1 MSEIST
7 YKLIK
12 EKLQAIP
19 NQRLKGSWF
28 EKVSKRFLKEHDSS
42 DEYESI
48 DLWSD
53 WELNNNE
60 RDRGIDMVI
69 TTTSKEYIAVQCK
82 FHQDSVSLNDLS
94 TFLTKLQSGVG
105 EVGFKKGIIISTSN
119 LSSNALEEIEQ
130 IRKSKG
136 IDIVE
141 ISEEDF
147 IYSQIDWEKFDPTQ
161 TQGELPLCDKKKP
174 RPHQI
179 EAIKA
184 TKEYFSNPKNTRGK
198 LIMACGTGKTYTSLK
213 IMESLDPKI
222 TLFLAPSIALLSQ
235 TFREYAQ
242 EKSEPFYASIV
253 CSDDKVGK
261 GKKNKSDDD
270 TDDINFSELPLKP
283 STRLEDILSVYE
295 KAQKENKRFIIFST
309 YQSALRIKEAQ
320 EAGLGEIDLVI
331 CDEAHRT
338 VGAMYSSNERD
349 DKNAFTL
356 CHSDEHIQAKK
367 RLYMTATPK
376 VYSESSKAKAKESDN
391 AIYSMD
397 DDGIFGEE
405 IYTLNFEKAIALDL
419 LTDYKVMIL
428 AVRKENLSGVTNSV
442 NQKISRLEAKGTK
455 LDKKLINNEFV
466 CKIIGTHK
474 GLAKQDLI
482 ALDDEN
488 KKDHDLQNQEDTI
501 ASQRAISFCKSIST
515 SKNIKDSFETIM
527 QCYDEELKKKSF
539 KNLTISIDHIDGTMN
554 CKVRL
559 DKLEELNEFKPKT
572 CKVLS
577 SARCL
582 SEGVDVPALDSIV
595 FFDGKSAMV
604 DIIQAVGRVMRK
616 AKHKK
621 RGYII
626 LPIALEESEIKN
638 LDEAVNNT
646 NFKNIWKV
654 LKALRSHD
662 PSLVDEATFREKIKV
677 FGSDDEKYQDDDDE
691 YSRDGELQKDKTE
704 QDPKQAQ
711 KTLFDAILL
720 QDLADAV
727 YNVMPTKLGDR
738 NYWENFAK
746 KTGNIAKTLNNRL
759 KDIFEKNPEIFH
771 GFLDSLRG
779 NIHQNIREDEALD
792 MITSHIITKP
802 IFDAIFGDNIKNPIA
817 KALDKMV
824 EKLSALGLQGETK
837 DLKNLYESV
846 KTEAMHAKSQ
856 KSQQELIKN
865 LYNTFFKVAF
875 RKQSEKLG
883 IVYTPI
889 EVVDFILRATNGIL
903 KKHFNTD
910 FNDKNITIFDPFTGT
925 GSFIARLLSKE
936 NDLISDEALKEK
948 FDKNLFAFDIVLLA
962 YYIALINITQ
972 AAQNR
977 DGSLKNFKNI
987 ALTDS
992 LDFYEEKNDKG
1003 VFDLFKDLEEN
1014 KEIKSTMEK
1023 QNIRVIIGNPPYS
1036 AGAKSENDNNQN
1048 LSHPKLEKRV
1058 NEKYGKNSSSRASG
1072 KTTRDTLIQSIYL
1085 ASELLEDKGVLG
1097 FVVNGGFI
1105 DSKSGDGFRKCVA
1118 QEFSHLYVLNLR
1130 GNARTSGET
1139 FKKEGGKIFDSGSR
1153 ATIAIIFFVKDAS
1166 VKNSAIHYYD
1176 IGDYLKREEKL
1187 NRLSHFTNLD
1197 EIPFEKITPNNK
1209 GDWINQREDAF
1220 DKLIP
1225 LKRDKKLQNPSVFD
1239 INSMGVTTGRD
1250 PWVYN
1255 FSPNALMCSVQK
1267 KCIDTY
1273 NADLK
1278 RFNAHFREAFKQRT
1292 KGVKPGDWYKHLND
1306 NEITT
1311 DKTKIAWTCSLKQK
1325 FIKNKNLQESS
1336 EECVRLAL
1344 YRPFNKQWL
1353 YWDKNLNER
1362 QHQLPKIFP
1371 NKHAQ
1376 NVVIN
1381 TGVGNGKDFSALV
1394 SDFIS
1399 DYSLISPTQAYP
1411 LYYYDDWGNRHYAIS
1426 GYALNLFRKH
1436 YGDNLIVEEEIFYY
1450 IYAIFHHK
1458 GYLEKYKNSLAK
1470 EAPCIALSEDFKELS
1485 VLGKQLAELHLNYE
1499 SGEMHDSIKYTTLMN
1514 AEIEGYYDVDKI
1526 IKKGDCILYNKNIA
1540 ITKIP
1545 QKAFDYVINGKS
1557 AIDWVIER
1565 YSITTDKDSLI
1576 ENNPNDY
1583 KGGKYVFE
1591 LLCRVIKLSE
1601 KSVDLIEKISEKRFE

>member
-1 MSEIST
+1 
-7 YKLIK
+7 
-12 EKLQAIP
+12 
-19 NQRLKGSWF
+19 
-28 EKVSKRFLKEHDSS
+28 
-42 DEYESI
+42 
-48 DLWSD
+48 
-53 WELNNNE
+53 
-60 RDRGIDMVI
+60 
-69 TTTSKEYIAVQCK
+69 
-82 FHQDSVSLNDLS
+82 
-94 TFLTKLQSGVG
+94 
-105 EVGFKKGIIISTSN
+105 
-119 LSSNALEEIEQ
+119 
-130 IRKSKG
+130 
-136 IDIVE
+136 
-141 ISEEDF
+141 
-147 IYSQIDWEKFDPTQ
+147 
-161 TQGELPLCDKKKP
+161 
-174 RPHQI
+174 
-179 EAIKA
+179 
-184 TKEYFSNPKNTRGK
+184 
-198 LIMACGTGKTYTSLK
+198 MACGTGKTYTSLK

-222 TLFLAPSIALLSQ
+222 TLFLVPSIALLSQ

-261 GKKNKSDDD
+261 GKKNKNDDD
-270 TDDINFSELPLKP
+270 TDDINFSELPNKP

-295 KAQKENKRFIIFST
+295 TAQKENKRFIIFST
-309 YQSALRIKEAQ
+309 YQSALRIKEVQ
-320 EAGLGEIDLVI
+320 EAGLNEIDLII

-356 CHSDEHIQAKK
+356 CHSDGNIKAKK

-376 VYSESSKAKAKESDN
+376 VYSESSKAKAKEKDN
-391 AIYSMD
+391 VIYSMD
-397 DDGIFGEE
+397 DAEVFGEE
-405 IYTLNFEKAIALDL
+405 IYTLNFERAIALDL
-419 LTDYKVMIL
+419 LTDYKVIIL

-442 NQKISRLEAKGTK
+442 NKKISQLKAEGTK

-488 KKDHDLQNQEDTI
+488 KEDHNLQNKNDTTP
-501 ASQRAISFCKSIST
+501 SQRAISFCKSIRT
-515 SKNIKDSFETIM
+515 SKSIKESFETVM
-527 QCYDEELKKKSF
+527 ECYNEELKKKSF

-559 DKLEELNEFKPKT
+559 EKLEELNAFKPNT

-577 SARCL
+577 NARCL
-582 SEGVDVPALDSIV
+582 SEGMDVPALDSIV

-626 LPIALEESEIKN
+626 LPIALEESEIQN

-662 PSLVDEATFREKIKV
+662 PSLVDEATFREKIKI

-691 YSRDGELQKDKTE
+691 YSRDGEPKQNKTDKTK

-711 KTLFDAILL
+711 KTLFDAIFL
-720 QDLADAV
+720 QNLADAV
-727 YNVMPTKLGDR
+727 YNVMPTKLGDK
-738 NYWENFAK
+738 NYWENFTK
-746 KTGNIAKTLNNRL
+746 KTGNIARTLSNRL
-759 KDIFEKNPEIFH
+759 KIIFEKNPEFFH
-771 GFLDSLRG
+771 SFLDSLRG
-779 NIHQNIREDEALD
+779 NIHSNIKEDEALD

-824 EKLSALGLQGETK
+824 LKLSDLGLEGETK

-846 KTEAMHAKSQ
+846 KTEATHAKSQ

-875 RKQSEKLG
+875 KKQSEKLG

-910 FNDKNITIFDPFTGT
+910 FNDQSITIFDPFTGT

-936 NDLISDEALKEK
+936 NALISDEALKEK
-948 FDKNLFAFDIVLLA
+948 FQKNLFAFDIVLLA

-977 DGSLKNFKNI
+977 DSSLKNFKNI

-1014 KEIKSTMEK
+1014 KEIKTTMEK

-1036 AGAKSENDNNQN
+1036 AGSKSQNDNNQN
-1048 LSHPKLEKRV
+1048 LSHPNLEKLV
-1058 NEKYGKNSSSRASG
+1058 YETYGKNSTTKSG
-1072 KTTRDTLIQSIYL
+1072 KATRDTLIQSIRM
-1085 ASELLEDKGVLG
+1085 ASDLLKDKGVVG
-1097 FVVNGGFI
+1097 FVVNGSFI
-1105 DSKSGDGFRKCVA
+1105 DSKGADGFRKCVA

-1130 GNARTSGET
+1130 GNQRTSGEVSR
-1139 FKKEGGKIFDSGSR
+1139 KEGGKIFDSGSR
-1153 ATIAIIFFVKDAS
+1153 ATIAIIFFVKDKS
-1166 VKNSAIHYYD
+1166 VNNNTIHYYD
-1176 IGDYLKREEKL
+1176 IGDYLKREAKL
-1187 NRLSHFTNLD
+1187 NLLANFENLD
-1197 EIPFEKITPNNK
+1197 SVPFEKITPNNK

-1225 LKRDKKLQNPSVFD
+1225 LKRDKKLKIFNTIFD
-1239 INSMGVTTGRD
+1239 LNSNGVATNRD

-1255 FSPNALMCSVQK
+1255 FSQKILTQSVQ

-1278 RFNAHFREAFKQRT
+1278 RFNARFREAFKQRT
-1292 KGVKPGDWYKHLND
+1292 KGVKKADLYKHLND
-1306 NEITT
+1306 REITT
-1311 DKTKIAWTCSLKQK
+1311 DKTKIAWVQNLKTQL
-1325 FIKNKNLQESS
+1325 IKGKKLDDFSQEKISVS
-1336 EECVRLAL
+1336 L
-1344 YRPFNKQWL
+1344 YRPFNKQ
-1353 YWDKNLNER
+1353 YFYYER
-1362 QHQLPKIFP
+1362 ELAWSFYLMKKIFP
-1371 NKHAQ
+1371 DKSAC

-1381 TGVGNGKDFSALV
+1381 TSSIASRNFSC
-1394 SDFIS
+1394 
-1399 DYSLISPTQAYP
+1399 LIANEITDAQTMANHQAYP
-1411 LYYYDDWGNRHYAIS
+1411 LYYYDDLGNRHYAIS
-1426 GYALNLFRKH
+1426 GYVLNLFRRH
-1436 YGDNLIVEEEIFYY
+1436 YKDNAITEEEIFYY

-1470 EAPCIALSEDFKELS
+1470 EAPRIALSDDFKELS
-1485 VLGKQLAELHLNYE
+1485 TLGKELGELHLNYE
-1499 SGEMHDSIKYTTLMN
+1499 SGEMHTSVEYNLLEN
-1514 AEIEGYYDVDKI
+1514 AGMEGYYDVDKMT
-1526 IKKGDCILYNKNIA
+1526 KKGDSIIYNQNIT

-1545 QKAFDYVINGKS
+1545 QKAFDYVVNGKS

-1565 YSITTDKDSLI
+1565 YQKTMDKESLI

-1583 KGGKYVFE
+1583 AGGKYIFE

>member
-1 MSEIST
+1 M
-7 YKLIK
+7 
-12 EKLQAIP
+12 
-19 NQRLKGSWF
+19 
-28 EKVSKRFLKEHDSS
+28 
-42 DEYESI
+42 
-48 DLWSD
+48 
-53 WELNNNE
+53 
-60 RDRGIDMVI
+60 
-69 TTTSKEYIAVQCK
+69 
-82 FHQDSVSLNDLS
+82 
-94 TFLTKLQSGVG
+94 
-105 EVGFKKGIIISTSN
+105 
-119 LSSNALEEIEQ
+119 
-130 IRKSKG
+130 
-136 IDIVE
+136 
-141 ISEEDF
+141 
-147 IYSQIDWEKFDPTQ
+147 
-161 TQGELPLCDKKKP
+161 
-174 RPHQI
+174 
-179 EAIKA
+179 
-184 TKEYFSNPKNTRGK
+184 
-198 LIMACGTGKTYTSLK
+198 
-213 IMESLDPKI
+213 
-222 TLFLAPSIALLSQ
+222 
-235 TFREYAQ
+235 
-242 EKSEPFYASIV
+242 
-253 CSDDKVGK
+253 
-261 GKKNKSDDD
+261 
-270 TDDINFSELPLKP
+270 
-283 STRLEDILSVYE
+283 
-295 KAQKENKRFIIFST
+295 
-309 YQSALRIKEAQ
+309 
-320 EAGLGEIDLVI
+320 GLGEIDLVI

-356 CHSDEHIQAKK
+356 CHSDENIKAKK

-376 VYSESSKAKAKESDN
+376 VYSESSKARAKESDN

-397 DDGIFGEE
+397 DEGIFGEE

-428 AVRKENLSGVTNSV
+428 AVRKEDLSGVTNSV
-442 NQKISRLEAKGTK
+442 NKKISRLEAQGTK

-488 KKDHDLQNQEDTI
+488 KKDYDLQNQQDTKP
-501 ASQRAISFCKSIST
+501 SQRAISFCKSIST
-515 SKNIKDSFETIM
+515 SKRIKDSFETIM
-527 QCYDEELKKKSF
+527 ECYDEELKKKSF

-559 DKLEELNEFKPKT
+559 EKLEELNAFKPNT

-577 SARCL
+577 NARCL

-626 LPIALEESEIKN
+626 LPIALEESEIQN

-654 LKALRSHD
+654 IKALRSHD
-662 PSLVDEATFREKIKV
+662 PSLVDEATFKEKIKI
-677 FGSDDEKYQDDDDE
+677 FGSNDESNPDDDE
-691 YSRDGELQKDKTE
+691 ELKKDKTE

-711 KTLFDAILL
+711 KTLFDAIFL

-727 YNVMPTKLGDR
+727 YNVMPTKLGDK
-738 NYWENFAK
+738 NYWENFTK
-746 KTGNIAKTLNNRL
+746 KTGNIARILNNRL
-759 KDIFEKNPEIFH
+759 KIIFEKNPEFFH
-771 GFLDSLRG
+771 DFLDSLRD
-779 NIHQNIREDEALD
+779 NIHQNIKEDEALD

-802 IFDAIFGDNIKNPIA
+802 IFDAIFGDNIQNPIA

-824 EKLSALGLQGETK
+824 LKLSDLGLQGETK
-837 DLKNLYESV
+837 DFKNLYESV
-846 KTEAMHAKSQ
+846 KTEATHAKSQ

-865 LYNTFFKVAF
+865 LYNTFFKEAF

-910 FNDKNITIFDPFTGT
+910 FNDQSITIFDPFTGT

-936 NDLISDEALKEK
+936 NALISDEALKEK
-948 FDKNLFAFDIVLLA
+948 FDKNLFAFDIVLLS

-1003 VFDLFKDLEEN
+1003 VLDFFKDLEEN

-1036 AGAKSENDNNQN
+1036 AGSKSENDNNQN
-1048 LSHPKLEKRV
+1048 LSHPNLKKRV
-1058 NEKYGKNSSSRASG
+1058 YEKYGKNSTSKASG
-1072 KTTRDTLIQSIYL
+1072 ATTRDTLIQSIYM
-1085 ASELLEDKGVLG
+1085 ASDLLKDKGVLG
-1097 FVVNGGFI
+1097 FVVNGSFI
-1105 DSKSGDGFRKCVA
+1105 DSKSADEFRKCVA
-1118 QEFSHLYVLNLR
+1118 KEFAHLYVLNLR

-1139 FKKEGGKIFDSGSR
+1139 SKKEGGKIFDSGSR

-1166 VKNSAIHYYD
+1166 VKNSAIHYYEVE
-1176 IGDYLKREEKL
+1176 DYLKREAKL
-1187 NRLSHFTNLD
+1187 NLLAGFENLD
-1197 EIPFEKITPNNK
+1197 SVPFEKITPNNK
-1209 GDWINQREDAF
+1209 GDWINQREDGF
-1220 DKLIP
+1220 EKLIP
-1225 LKRDKKLQNPSVFD
+1225 LKRDKKLQNNSVFD
-1239 INSMGVTTGRD
+1239 INSMGVKTGRN

-1255 FSPNALMCSVQK
+1255 FSKDALMQNVQ

-1278 RFNAHFREAFKQRT
+1278 RFNEVFREAFKQRT
-1292 KGVKPGDWYKHLND
+1292 KGVKKADLYKHLND
-1306 NEITT
+1306 REITT
-1311 DKTKIAWTCSLKQK
+1311 DKTKIAWTCALKNHLL
-1325 FIKNKNLQESS
+1325 KNKNLQESHKDRI
-1336 EECVRLAL
+1336 RLAL

-1353 YWDKNLNER
+1353 YWDKDWIER
-1362 QHQLPKIFP
+1362 QYQLPKIFP
-1371 NKHAQ
+1371 NKDAQ

-1381 TGVGNGKDFSALV
+1381 TGVGNGKEFSALV
-1394 SDFIS
+1394 SDFIP
-1399 DYSLISPTQAYP
+1399 DNSLISPNQAYP
-1411 LYYYDDWGNRHYAIS
+1411 LYYYDDLGNRHYAIS
-1426 GYALNLFRKH
+1426 GYALNLFRKR
-1436 YGDNLIVEEEIFYY
+1436 YEDNSIAEEEIFYY
-1450 IYAIFHHK
+1450 IYAILHHK
-1458 GYLEKYKNSLAK
+1458 GYLEKYTNSLTK
-1470 EAPCIALSEDFKELS
+1470 EDPRIALSEDFKELS
-1485 VLGKQLAELHLNYE
+1485 MLGKELAKLHLNYE
-1499 SGEMHDSIKYTTLMN
+1499 SGEMHASVEYKTLMN
-1514 AEIEGYYDVDKI
+1514 AEEKGYYDVEKMI
-1526 IKKGDCILYNKNIA
+1526 KEMKKGECRIIYNKNIT

-1545 QKAFDYVINGKS
+1545 KKAFEYVVNGKS
-1557 AIDWVIER
+1557 AIDWVIEC
-1565 YSITTDKDSLI
+1565 YKKTTDTDKESLI

-1583 KGGKYVFE
+1583 AGSQYVFE
-1591 LLCRVIKLSE
+1591 LLCRVITLSE

>member
-1 MSEIST
+1 MQEISA
-7 YKLIK
+7 YELIK
-12 EKLQAIP
+12 EKLHAIP
-19 NQRLKGSWF
+19 NLRHKGSLF
-28 EKVSKRFLKEHDSS
+28 EKISKQFLQEHDSAN
-42 DEYESI
+42 EYESI
-48 DLWSD
+48 DLWYD
-53 WELNNNE
+53 WKLRGKE
-60 RDRGIDMVI
+60 RDKGIDIVI
-69 TTTSKEYIAVQCK
+69 TTSNKEYIAVQCK
-82 FHQDSVSLNDLS
+82 FHQNSISYNDIS
-94 TFLTKLQSGVG
+94 PFLTQLLSGVG
-105 EVGFKKGIIISTSN
+105 GVKFKKGIIISTSN
-119 LSSNALEEIEQ
+119 LTSEAIKAIEQ
-130 IRKSKG
+130 IRSTGMG
-136 IDIVE
+136 IDIDE
-141 ISEEDF
+141 ITEEDF
-147 IYSQIDWEKFDPTQ
+147 IYSRIDWEKFDPTK
-161 TQGELPLCDKKKP
+161 TEDEIPLCDKKRP
-174 RPHQI
+174 RPHQT
-179 EAIKA
+179 EAIEK
-184 TKEYFSNPKNTRGK
+184 TKEYFSNPKNARGK

-213 IMESLDPKI
+213 IMEALDPKI

-242 EKSEPFYASIV
+242 EKSDPFYASIV
-253 CSDDKVGK
+253 CSDDKTGQS
-261 GKKNKSDDD
+261 KKNKSKNEDN
-270 TDDINFSELPLKP
+270 DDIKFSELPIKA
-283 STRLEDILSVYE
+283 STRLEDILSTYE

-320 EAGLGEIDLVI
+320 EAGLGAIDLII

-338 VGAMYSSNERD
+338 VGAMYSTNERD

-356 CHSDEHIQAKK
+356 CHSDENIKATK

-391 AIYSMD
+391 VIYSMD
-397 DDGIFGEE
+397 DVQTFGEE
-405 IYTLNFEKAIALDL
+405 IYTLNFERAIALDL
-419 LTDYKVMIL
+419 LTDYKVIIL

-442 NQKISRLEAKGTK
+442 NKKIKELKAEGTK

-466 CKIIGTHK
+466 CKIVGTHK
-474 GLAKQDLI
+474 GLAKQDVI

-488 KKDHDLQNQEDTI
+488 KEDNDLKNKADTFV
-501 ASQRAISFCKSIST
+501 SQRAISFCKSIQT

-527 QCYDEELKKKSF
+527 ECYDEELKKKSF
-539 KNLTISIDHIDGTMN
+539 KNLKISIDHIDGTMN
-554 CKVRL
+554 CKERL
-559 DKLEELNEFKPKT
+559 EKLEKLNQFEPNT

-577 SARCL
+577 NARCL

-616 AKHKK
+616 AKRKK

-654 LKALRSHD
+654 IKALRSHD
-662 PSLVDEATFREKIKV
+662 SSLVDEATFKEKIKI
-677 FGSDDEKYQDDDDE
+677 FGSDDRSNPDDE
-691 YSRDGELQKDKTE
+691 KELQKDKTE
-704 QDPKQAQ
+704 QSDPKEAQ

-720 QDLADAV
+720 QDLANAV

-746 KTGNIAKTLNNRL
+746 KTGNIARTLNNRL
-759 KDIFEKNPEIFH
+759 KDIFDKNPEFFDN
-771 GFLDSLRG
+771 FLTSLRG
-779 NIHQNIREDEALD
+779 NIHQSIKEEEALD

-824 EKLSALGLQGETK
+824 LKLSDLGLEGETK

-846 KTEAMHAKSQ
+846 KTEAARAKSQ

-865 LYNTFFKVAF
+865 LYNTFFKEAF

-936 NDLISDEALKEK
+936 NALISDEALKEK
-948 FDKNLFAFDIVLLA
+948 FQKNLFAFDIVLLS

-992 LDFYEEKNDKG
+992 LDYLEEKSDKEVIPG
-1003 VFDLFKDLEEN
+1003 FEDLKEN
-1014 KEIKSTMEK
+1014 QEIKDTLAD

-1048 LSHPKLEKRV
+1048 LTHPKLEKWV
-1058 NEKYGKNSSSRASG
+1058 YETYGKNSTAKVG
-1072 KTTRDTLIQSIYL
+1072 KATRDTLIQSIRM
-1085 ASELLEDKGVLG
+1085 ASDLLKDKGVVG
-1097 FVVNGGFI
+1097 FVVNGSFI
-1105 DSKSGDGFRKCVA
+1105 DSKSADGFRKCVA
-1118 QEFSHLYVLNLR
+1118 QEFSHLYALNLR
-1130 GNARTSGET
+1130 GNARTSGEER
-1139 FKKEGGKIFDSGSR
+1139 KKEGDGIFDSGSR
-1153 ATIAIIFFVKDAS
+1153 ATVAIIFFVKDKS
-1166 VKNSAIHYYD
+1166 VPNHTIFYHEV
-1176 IGDYLKREEKL
+1176 GDYLKREAKL
-1187 NRLSHFTNLD
+1187 NLLANFENL
-1197 EIPFEKITPNNK
+1197 ESVPFKEITPNNK
-1209 GDWINQREDAF
+1209 GDWINQRNDAF
-1220 DKLIP
+1220 EKLIP
-1225 LKRDKKLQNPSVFD
+1225 LKRDKKRQNPSVFD
-1239 INSMGVTTGRD
+1239 INSNGVVTGRD

-1255 FSPNALMCSVQK
+1255 FSPKTLMQSMQ

-1278 RFNAHFREAFKQRT
+1278 RFNERFREAFKQRT
-1292 KGVKPGDWYKHLND
+1292 KGVKSGDLYKYLK
-1306 NEITT
+1306 EITT
-1311 DKTKIAWTCSLKQK
+1311 DKTKIAWTRSLKK
-1325 FIKNKNLQESS
+1325 EFIKNTNLPESGM
-1336 EECVRLAL
+1336 ERIRLAL

-1353 YWDKNLNER
+1353 YFDKNLNEE
-1362 QHQLPKIFP
+1362 QSQLPKIFP
-1371 NKHAQ
+1371 DKSVR

-1381 TGVGNGKDFSALV
+1381 TGISKVFSAL
-1394 SDFIS
+1394 IS
-1399 DYSLISPTQAYP
+1399 SEIPCHDLLCHNQAYP
-1411 LYYYDDWGNRHYAIS
+1411 LYYYDDLGNRYNAIS
-1426 GYALNLFRKH
+1426 GYALNLFRRH
-1436 YGDNLIVEEEIFYY
+1436 YKDNAIAEEEIFYY

-1470 EAPCIALSEDFKELS
+1470 EAPRIALSEDFKELS
-1485 VLGKQLAELHLNYE
+1485 ILGKELAELHLNYE
-1499 SGEMHDSIKYTTLMN
+1499 NGEMHTSVKYTTLMN
-1514 AEIEGYYDVDKI
+1514 AGMEGYYDVVQMKKD
-1526 IKKGDCILYNKNIA
+1526 KKGDSIIYNHNIA

-1545 QKAFDYVINGKS
+1545 KKAFDYVINGKS
-1557 AIDWVIER
+1557 AIDWVIEC
-1565 YSITTDKDSLI
+1565 YQKTTDKDSLI

-1583 KGGKYVFE
+1583 AGGQYVFE
-1591 LLCRVIKLSE
+1591 LLCRVITLSV